1 MADAVVDPAIRIQQ
15 LKSRIKTT
23 NDARIGAEKTLELLK
38 ATKETKVAELNA
50 LGIDNVEDL
59 PSKILELQGNMEAQ
73 LVYVEQNM
81 TDVESKLSTLNG

>member
-59 PSKILELQGNMEAQ
+59 PSKILELQGNMEGQ